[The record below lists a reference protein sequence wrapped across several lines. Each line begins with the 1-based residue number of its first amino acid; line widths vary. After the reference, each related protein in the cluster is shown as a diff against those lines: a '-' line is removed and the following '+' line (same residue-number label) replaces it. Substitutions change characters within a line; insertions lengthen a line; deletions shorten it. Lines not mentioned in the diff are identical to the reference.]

1 MRLSS
6 LYRLIVLA
14 CATVL
19 PLVASAQIEN
29 HDIRVGN
36 TAYRSKNYAVAEKKY
51 RSALSKKESSYYANF
66 NLGNALYRKGEWQT
80 ARNYY
85 QKAVAYAPSVR
96 LKAEALHNMGTTYLQ
111 EKKYKEAVDFLKK
124 SMLANPNSNETRK
137 LLAYAMRMDKRYKNQ
152 NPPPNTGDKKM
163 EDDSQDNNRKI
174 LETLDED
181 EENRK
186 PNSGAKS
193 MVKNW

>member
-137 LLAYAMRMDKRYKNQ
+137 LLAYGQTQQESESSAKHRRQENGRRLAGQQPQD
-152 NPPPNTGDKKM
+152 TGNARRGRG
-163 EDDSQDNNRKI
+163 E
-174 LETLDED
+174 
-181 EENRK
+181 
-186 PNSGAKS
+186 
-193 MVKNW
+193 

>member
-1 MRLSS
+1 MNMKWFINLS
-6 LYRLIVLA
+6 LA
-14 CATVL
+14 LLSVL
-19 PLVASAQIEN
+19 PLVAEAQIEN
-29 HDIRVGN
+29 HDVRVGN
-36 TAYRSKNYAVAEKKY
+36 SVYRTKNYAAAEKKY
-51 RSALSKKESSYYANF
+51 RSALSKNGSSFYANF
-66 NLGNALYRKGEWQT
+66 NLGNALYRRGEWNT

-85 QKAVAYAPSVR
+85 KKAVALAPTQR
-96 LKAEALHNMGTTYLQ
+96 LMSEALHNMGTAYLQ

-137 LLAYAMRMDKRYKNQ
+137 QLAYAIRMEKRNQ
-152 NPPPNTGDKKM
+152 KDNPPPNTGDKKM

-174 LETLDED
+174 LESLDED

>member
-1 MRLSS
+1 MRS
-6 LYRLIVLA
+6 LYSVFVFVCAVL
-14 CATVL
+14 L
-19 PLVASAQIEN
+19 PVVANAQIEN
-29 HDIRVGN
+29 HDVRVGN
-36 TAYRSKNYAVAEKKY
+36 AAYRSKNYAAAEKKY
-51 RSALSKKESSYYANF
+51 RSALSKNESSFYANF
-66 NLGNALYRKGEWQT
+66 NLGNALYRKGDWQT

-85 QKAVAYAPSVR
+85 QKAVALAPTVR

-124 SMLANPNSNETRK
+124 SMLVNPNSNETRK
-137 LLAYAMRMDKRYKNQ
+137 QLAYAIRMDKRNKNQ